1 MPWFKKNLRQW
12 LNRFSLRACFLTL
25 FFSGYSKKAPGTIG
39 SLVALLLGLPILIF
53 SANTLF
59 LAAILIGLIAIAQID
74 KEEEESKIHDSS
86 YIVIDEL
93 VGMWLAM
100 AISGLSLAGVILSFI
115 FFRIYDITKPSLI
128 GKIDKEVK
136 GGLGVVADDAL
147 AGVLAGLSVLLA
159 INILGFF
166 NIKL

>member
-1 MPWFKKNLRQW
+1 MDKFN
-12 LNRFSLRACFLTL
+12 LRACFLTL

-59 LAAILIGLIAIAQID
+59 LGAVFVGLIAIAQID

-147 AGVLAGLSVLLA
+147 AGVLAGLSALLV
-159 INILGFF
+159 IHILGFF
-166 NIKL
+166 NIKF

>member
-1 MPWFKKNLRQW
+1 M
-12 LNRFSLRACFLTL
+12 
-25 FFSGYSKKAPGTIG
+25 
-39 SLVALLLGLPILIF
+39 LLGLPILIF

-59 LAAILIGLIAIAQID
+59 LGAVFVGLIAITQID
-74 KEEEESKIHDSS
+74 KEEEETKRHDSS

-100 AISGLSLAGVILSFI
+100 AISGLSLAGVVLSFI

-128 GKIDKEVK
+128 GKIDKEVR

-147 AGVLAGLSVLLA
+147 AGVLAGLSALLV
-159 INILGFF
+159 INVLGFF

>member
-1 MPWFKKNLRQW
+1 MDK
-12 LNRFSLRACFLTL
+12 FSLRACFLTL

-39 SLVALLLGLPILIF
+39 SLVALLLGLPVLIF

-59 LAAILIGLIAIAQID
+59 LAAVLIGLIAIAQID

-147 AGVLAGLSVLLA
+147 AGVLAGLSTLLV

>member
-1 MPWFKKNLRQW
+1 MDK
-12 LNRFSLRACFLTL
+12 FSLRACFLTL

-39 SLVALLLGLPILIF
+39 SLVALLLGLPVLIF

-59 LAAILIGLIAIAQID
+59 LAAVLIGLIAIAQID
-74 KEEEESKIHDSS
+74 KEEEENKIHDSS

-100 AISGLSLAGVILSFI
+100 AISGLSLAGVVLSFI

>member
-1 MPWFKKNLRQW
+1 MDK
-12 LNRFSLRACFLTL
+12 FSLRACFLTL

-39 SLVALLLGLPILIF
+39 SLVALLLGLPVLIF

-59 LAAILIGLIAIAQID
+59 LAAVFIGLIAIAQID
-74 KEEEESKIHDSS
+74 KEEEESKNHDSS

-100 AISGLSLAGVILSFI
+100 AISGLSLVGVVLSFI

-147 AGVLAGLSVLLA
+147 AGVLAGLSALLV

>member
-1 MPWFKKNLRQW
+1 MDK
-12 LNRFSLRACFLTL
+12 FSLRACFLTL

-59 LAAILIGLIAIAQID
+59 LGAIFVGLIAITQID
-74 KEEEESKIHDSS
+74 KEEEETKRHDSS

-100 AISGLSLAGVILSFI
+100 AVSGLSLVGVVLSFI

-147 AGVLAGLSVLLA
+147 AGVLAGLSALLV
-159 INILGFF
+159 IHILGFF
-166 NIKL
+166 NIKLWF

>member
-1 MPWFKKNLRQW
+1 MDK
-12 LNRFSLRACFLTL
+12 FSLRACFLTL

-59 LAAILIGLIAIAQID
+59 LGAVFVGLIAIAQID
-74 KEEEESKIHDSS
+74 KEEEETKRHDSS

-100 AISGLSLAGVILSFI
+100 AVSGLSLAGVILSFI

-128 GKIDKEVK
+128 GKIDREVK

-147 AGVLAGLSVLLA
+147 AGVLAGLSALLV
-159 INILGFF
+159 ISILGFF

>member
-1 MPWFKKNLRQW
+1 M
-12 LNRFSLRACFLTL
+12 
-25 FFSGYSKKAPGTIG
+25 
-39 SLVALLLGLPILIF
+39 LLGLPVLIF

-59 LAAILIGLIAIAQID
+59 LGAIFIGLIAITQID

-86 YIVIDEL
+86 HIVIDEL

-100 AISGLSLAGVILSFI
+100 AISGLSLAGVVLSFI

-147 AGVLAGLSVLLA
+147 AGVLAGLSALLV
-159 INILGFF
+159 ISILGFF

>member
-1 MPWFKKNLRQW
+1 MDK
-12 LNRFSLRACFLTL
+12 FSLRACFLTL

-39 SLVALLLGLPILIF
+39 SLVALLLGLPVLIF

-59 LAAILIGLIAIAQID
+59 LAAVLIGLIAIAQID

-100 AISGLSLAGVILSFI
+100 AISGLSLAGVVLSFI

-128 GKIDKEVK
+128 GKIDKKVK

-147 AGVLAGLSVLLA
+147 AGVLAGLSTLLV

>member
-1 MPWFKKNLRQW
+1 MNK
-12 LNRFSLRACFLTL
+12 FSLRTCFLTL

-59 LAAILIGLIAIAQID
+59 LAAILIGLIAITQID
-74 KEEEESKIHDSS
+74 KEEEESKIHDGS

>member
-1 MPWFKKNLRQW
+1 M
-12 LNRFSLRACFLTL
+12 
-25 FFSGYSKKAPGTIG
+25 
-39 SLVALLLGLPILIF
+39 LLGLPVLIF

-59 LAAILIGLIAIAQID
+59 LAAVLIGLIAIAQID

-147 AGVLAGLSVLLA
+147 AGVLAGLSTLLV

>member
-1 MPWFKKNLRQW
+1 MDK
-12 LNRFSLRACFLTL
+12 FSLRACFLTL

-59 LAAILIGLIAIAQID
+59 LGAIFVGLIAIAQID
-74 KEEEESKIHDSS
+74 KEEEETKRHDSS

-100 AISGLSLAGVILSFI
+100 AVSGLSLAGVVLSFI

-128 GKIDKEVK
+128 GRIDKEVK

-147 AGVLAGLSVLLA
+147 AGVLAGLSALL
-159 INILGFF
+159 IIHILGIF
-166 NIKL
+166 NIKF

>member
-1 MPWFKKNLRQW
+1 MNK
-12 LNRFSLRACFLTL
+12 FSLRACFLTL

-59 LAAILIGLIAIAQID
+59 LAAVLIGLIAITQID

-100 AISGLSLAGVILSFI
+100 AISGLSLASVVLSFI

-147 AGVLAGLSVLLA
+147 AGVLAGLSALLV
-159 INILGFF
+159 IHILGFF

>member
-1 MPWFKKNLRQW
+1 MNK
-12 LNRFSLRACFLTL
+12 FSLRACFLTL

-100 AISGLSLAGVILSFI
+100 AISGLSLAGVVLSFI
-115 FFRIYDITKPSLI
+115 FFRIYDIIKPSLI

>member
-1 MPWFKKNLRQW
+1 MNK
-12 LNRFSLRACFLTL
+12 FSLRACFLTL

-39 SLVALLLGLPILIF
+39 SLVALLLGLPVLIF

-100 AISGLSLAGVILSFI
+100 AISGLSLAGVVLSFI

-166 NIKL
+166 NIRL

>member
-1 MPWFKKNLRQW
+1 MNK
-12 LNRFSLRACFLTL
+12 FSLRACFLTL

-59 LAAILIGLIAIAQID
+59 LAAVLIGLIAISQID

-147 AGVLAGLSVLLA
+147 AGVLAGLSVLLI

>member
-1 MPWFKKNLRQW
+1 M
-12 LNRFSLRACFLTL
+12 
-25 FFSGYSKKAPGTIG
+25 
-39 SLVALLLGLPILIF
+39 LLGLPILIF

-59 LAAILIGLIAIAQID
+59 LAAVLIGLIAITQID
-74 KEEEESKIHDSS
+74 KEEEESKIHDNS

-147 AGVLAGLSVLLA
+147 AGVLAGLSVLLV

>member
-1 MPWFKKNLRQW
+1 MNK
-12 LNRFSLRACFLTL
+12 FSLRACFLTL

-59 LAAILIGLIAIAQID
+59 LAAVLIGLIAIAQID

-100 AISGLSLAGVILSFI
+100 AISGLSLAGVVLSFI
-115 FFRIYDITKPSLI
+115 FFRFYDITKPSLI

-147 AGVLAGLSVLLA
+147 AGVLAGLSALLA

>member
-1 MPWFKKNLRQW
+1 MDKFG
-12 LNRFSLRACFLTL
+12 LRACFLTL

-39 SLVALLLGLPILIF
+39 SLVALLLGLPVLIF

-59 LAAILIGLIAIAQID
+59 LAAIFIGLIAIAQID

-100 AISGLSLAGVILSFI
+100 AISGLSLAGVVLSFI

>member
-1 MPWFKKNLRQW
+1 MDK
-12 LNRFSLRACFLTL
+12 FSLRMCFLTL

-39 SLVALLLGLPILIF
+39 SLVALLLGLPVLIF

-59 LAAILIGLIAIAQID
+59 LGAIFVGLIAITQID

-86 YIVIDEL
+86 HIVIDEL

-147 AGVLAGLSVLLA
+147 AGILAGLSALLV
-159 INILGFF
+159 IHILGFF
-166 NIKL
+166 NIKF

>member
-1 MPWFKKNLRQW
+1 M
-12 LNRFSLRACFLTL
+12 
-25 FFSGYSKKAPGTIG
+25 
-39 SLVALLLGLPILIF
+39 LLGLPVLIF

-59 LAAILIGLIAIAQID
+59 LAAVLIGLIAITQID
-74 KEEEESKIHDSS
+74 KEEEESKVHDSS

-100 AISGLSLAGVILSFI
+100 AISGLSLAGVVLSFI

-128 GKIDKEVK
+128 GKIDEEVK

-147 AGVLAGLSVLLA
+147 AGVLAGLSALLA

>member
-1 MPWFKKNLRQW
+1 MDK
-12 LNRFSLRACFLTL
+12 FSLRACFLTL

-39 SLVALLLGLPILIF
+39 SLVALLLGLPVLIF

-59 LAAILIGLIAIAQID
+59 LAAVFIGLIAIAQID

-100 AISGLSLAGVILSFI
+100 AISGLSLAGVVLSFI

-147 AGVLAGLSVLLA
+147 AGVLAGLSTLLV

>member
-1 MPWFKKNLRQW
+1 MDKFG
-12 LNRFSLRACFLTL
+12 LRACFLTL

-59 LAAILIGLIAIAQID
+59 LAAILIGLIAITQID

-100 AISGLSLAGVILSFI
+100 AISGLSLAGVVLSFI

-147 AGVLAGLSVLLA
+147 AGVLAGLSALLV
-159 INILGFF
+159 IHILGFF

>member
-1 MPWFKKNLRQW
+1 M
-12 LNRFSLRACFLTL
+12 
-25 FFSGYSKKAPGTIG
+25 
-39 SLVALLLGLPILIF
+39 LLGLPVLAF

-59 LAAILIGLIAIAQID
+59 LGAIFIGLIAIAQID
-74 KEEEESKIHDSS
+74 KEEEETKRHDSS

-100 AISGLSLAGVILSFI
+100 AISGLSLAGVVLSFI

-147 AGVLAGLSVLLA
+147 AGVLAGLSALLV
-159 INILGFF
+159 ISILGFF
-166 NIKL
+166 NIKF

>member
-1 MPWFKKNLRQW
+1 M
-12 LNRFSLRACFLTL
+12 CFLTL

-39 SLVALLLGLPILIF
+39 SLVALLLGLPILAF

-59 LAAILIGLIAIAQID
+59 LGAIFVGLIAIAQID

-100 AISGLSLAGVILSFI
+100 AISGLSLAGVVLSFI

-147 AGVLAGLSVLLA
+147 AGVLAGLSALLV
-159 INILGFF
+159 ISVLGFF
-166 NIKL
+166 NIKF

>member
-1 MPWFKKNLRQW
+1 MNKFN
-12 LNRFSLRACFLTL
+12 LRACFLTL
-25 FFSGYSKKAPGTIG
+25 FFSGYSKKAPGTVG
-39 SLVALLLGLPILIF
+39 SLVALLLGLPVLIF

-128 GKIDKEVK
+128 GKIDKEIK
-136 GGLGVVADDAL
+136 GGLGVVADDTL
-147 AGVLAGLSVLLA
+147 AGVLAGLSALLV

>member
-1 MPWFKKNLRQW
+1 MDKFN
-12 LNRFSLRACFLTL
+12 LRACFLTL

-59 LAAILIGLIAIAQID
+59 LGAIFVGLIAITQID

-128 GKIDKEVK
+128 GTVDKKVK

-147 AGVLAGLSVLLA
+147 AGVLAGLSTLLV
-159 INILGFF
+159 ISVLGFF
-166 NIKL
+166 NIKF

>member
-1 MPWFKKNLRQW
+1 MDK
-12 LNRFSLRACFLTL
+12 FSLRTCFLTL

-39 SLVALLLGLPILIF
+39 SLVALLLGLPVLIF

-59 LAAILIGLIAIAQID
+59 LGAIFIGLIAIAQID
-74 KEEEESKIHDSS
+74 KEEEETKRHDSS

-100 AISGLSLAGVILSFI
+100 AISGLSLAGVVLSFI
-115 FFRIYDITKPSLI
+115 FFRVYDITKPSLI
-128 GKIDKEVK
+128 GKIDKEVR

-147 AGVLAGLSVLLA
+147 AGVLAGLSVLLV
-159 INILGFF
+159 ISILGFF
-166 NIKL
+166 NIKF

>member
-1 MPWFKKNLRQW
+1 MDK
-12 LNRFSLRACFLTL
+12 FSLRACFLTL

-59 LAAILIGLIAIAQID
+59 LGAIFVGLIAITQID
-74 KEEEESKIHDSS
+74 KEEEETKRHDSS

-115 FFRIYDITKPSLI
+115 FFRIYDITKLSLI

-147 AGVLAGLSVLLA
+147 AGVLAGLSALLV

-166 NIKL
+166 NIKF

>member
-1 MPWFKKNLRQW
+1 MNK
-12 LNRFSLRACFLTL
+12 FSLRACFLTL

-39 SLVALLLGLPILIF
+39 SLVALLLGLPVLIF

-59 LAAILIGLIAIAQID
+59 LVAIFIGLIAIAQID

>member
-1 MPWFKKNLRQW
+1 MDK
-12 LNRFSLRACFLTL
+12 FSLRACFLTL

-39 SLVALLLGLPILIF
+39 SLVALLLGLPVLIF

-59 LAAILIGLIAIAQID
+59 LGAIFVGLIAIAQID
-74 KEEEESKIHDSS
+74 KEEEETKRHDSS

-100 AISGLSLAGVILSFI
+100 AISGLSLAGVVLSFI

-128 GKIDKEVK
+128 GRIDKEVK

-147 AGVLAGLSVLLA
+147 AGILAGLSALLV
-159 INILGFF
+159 IHILGFF
-166 NIKL
+166 NIKF

>member
-1 MPWFKKNLRQW
+1 M
-12 LNRFSLRACFLTL
+12 
-25 FFSGYSKKAPGTIG
+25 
-39 SLVALLLGLPILIF
+39 LLGLPILIF

-59 LAAILIGLIAIAQID
+59 LGAIFVGLIAIAQID
-74 KEEEESKIHDSS
+74 KEEEETKRHDSS

-100 AISGLSLAGVILSFI
+100 AISGLSLVGVVLSFI

-147 AGVLAGLSVLLA
+147 AGVLAGLSALLV
-159 INILGFF
+159 IHILGFF

>member
-1 MPWFKKNLRQW
+1 M
-12 LNRFSLRACFLTL
+12 
-25 FFSGYSKKAPGTIG
+25 
-39 SLVALLLGLPILIF
+39 LLGLPVLIF

-59 LAAILIGLIAIAQID
+59 LAAVLIGLIAITQID

-115 FFRIYDITKPSLI
+115 FFRFYDITKPSFI

-147 AGVLAGLSVLLA
+147 AGVLAGLSTLLA

>member
-1 MPWFKKNLRQW
+1 MDK
-12 LNRFSLRACFLTL
+12 FSLRACFLTL

-59 LAAILIGLIAIAQID
+59 LGAIFVGLIAIAQID

-100 AISGLSLAGVILSFI
+100 AIGGLSLAGVVLSFI

-147 AGVLAGLSVLLA
+147 AGVLAGLSALLV
-159 INILGFF
+159 IHILGFF

>member
-1 MPWFKKNLRQW
+1 MDK
-12 LNRFSLRACFLTL
+12 FSLRACFLTL
-25 FFSGYSKKAPGTIG
+25 FFSGYSKKAPGTVG
-39 SLVALLLGLPILIF
+39 SLVALLLGLPVLIF

-59 LAAILIGLIAIAQID
+59 LGAIFVGLIAIAQID
-74 KEEEESKIHDSS
+74 KEEEETKRHDSS

-100 AISGLSLAGVILSFI
+100 AISGLSLAGVVLSFI
-115 FFRIYDITKPSLI
+115 FFRVYDITKPSLI

-147 AGVLAGLSVLLA
+147 AGVLAGLSALL
-159 INILGFF
+159 IIHILGFF

>member
-1 MPWFKKNLRQW
+1 M
-12 LNRFSLRACFLTL
+12 
-25 FFSGYSKKAPGTIG
+25 
-39 SLVALLLGLPILIF
+39 LLGLPILIF

-59 LAAILIGLIAIAQID
+59 LAAVLIGLIAITQID

-147 AGVLAGLSVLLA
+147 AGVLAGLSALLA

>member
-1 MPWFKKNLRQW
+1 MDK
-12 LNRFSLRACFLTL
+12 FSLRTCFLTL

-59 LAAILIGLIAIAQID
+59 LGAVFVGLIAIAQID
-74 KEEEESKIHDSS
+74 KEEEETKKHDSS

-100 AISGLSLAGVILSFI
+100 AISGLSLAGVVLSFI

-128 GKIDKEVK
+128 GRIDKEVK

-147 AGVLAGLSVLLA
+147 AGVLAGLSALLV
-159 INILGFF
+159 IHILGFF

>member
-1 MPWFKKNLRQW
+1 MDK
-12 LNRFSLRACFLTL
+12 FSLRACFLTL

-39 SLVALLLGLPILIF
+39 SLVALLLGLPVLIF

-59 LAAILIGLIAIAQID
+59 LGAVFIGLIAIAQID

-100 AISGLSLAGVILSFI
+100 AISGLSLVGVVLSFI

-147 AGVLAGLSVLLA
+147 AGVLAGLSALLV
-159 INILGFF
+159 IHILGFF

>member
-1 MPWFKKNLRQW
+1 MNK
-12 LNRFSLRACFLTL
+12 FSLRACFLTL

-39 SLVALLLGLPILIF
+39 SLVALLLGLPVLIF

-59 LAAILIGLIAIAQID
+59 LAAIFIGLIAIAQID

-115 FFRIYDITKPSLI
+115 FFRIYDITKPSFI

-147 AGVLAGLSVLLA
+147 AGVLAGLSVLLV

>member
-1 MPWFKKNLRQW
+1 MDK
-12 LNRFSLRACFLTL
+12 FSLRACFLTL

-39 SLVALLLGLPILIF
+39 SLVALLLGLPVLIF

-59 LAAILIGLIAIAQID
+59 LGAIFIGLIAITQID

-100 AISGLSLAGVILSFI
+100 AISGLSLAGVVLSFI

-147 AGVLAGLSVLLA
+147 AGVLAGLSALLV
-159 INILGFF
+159 IHILGFF